1 MPRIENGRTERVVL
15 MVEEHP
21 DPIGTLYLTVDVFA
35 EYAPDTIDTEGVNV
49 LTPEFVKLHYEAPSK
64 EKTALTL
71 TAEDKVQWEEWARFA
86 LDEDGWKA
94 GPRS

>member
-1 MPRIENGRTERVVL
+1 MKMIENGRTERVVL
-15 MVEEHP
+15 TVEEQP

-35 EYAPDTIDTEGVNV
+35 EYTRGSRDEPPMSC
-49 LTPEFVKLHYEAPSK
+49 LTPQFVVLHYEAPSG
-64 EKTALTL
+64 EKTALAA
-71 TAEDKVQWEEWARFA
+71 TARDKMQWEEWARFA

>member
-35 EYAPDTIDTEGVNV
+35 EYAEGNRDEPPTSC

-71 TAEDKVQWEEWARFA
+71 NAKDKMQWEEWARFA

>member
-1 MPRIENGRTERVVL
+1 MNIIENGRTERVVL

-35 EYAPDTIDTEGVNV
+35 EYAKGNRDEPPTSCLN
-49 LTPEFVKLHYEAPSK
+49 PEFVALHYEAPSK
-64 EKTALTL
+64 EKTALTS
-71 TAEDKVQWEEWARFA
+71 TARDRIQWEEWARFA

>member
-1 MPRIENGRTERVVL
+1 MKVIENFCTVRVVL
-15 MVEEHP
+15 TVEEQP

-35 EYAPDTIDTEGVNV
+35 EYAKGNREEPPTSC
-49 LTPEFVKLHYEAPSK
+49 LTPQFVVLHYEAPSG
-64 EKTALTL
+64 EKTALTV
-71 TAEDKVQWEEWARFA
+71 TARDKMQWEEWARFA